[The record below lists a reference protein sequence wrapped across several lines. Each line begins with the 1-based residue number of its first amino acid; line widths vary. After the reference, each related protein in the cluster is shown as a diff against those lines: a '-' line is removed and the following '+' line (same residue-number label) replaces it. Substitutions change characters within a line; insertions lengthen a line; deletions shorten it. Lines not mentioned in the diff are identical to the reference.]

1 MRWLDTAF
9 WYESG
14 VKWVRTPKV
23 DMYRILGGVYD
34 IYRGS
39 DRIRLIVLSEIQD
52 AGQNLIWELFST
64 RPEQIQVAAQEF
76 QARYGEAS
84 TILNQLFRYY
94 HMEGLTMPYTMED
107 FKRDA
112 KEEFLKSLTPEER
125 LKGLPS
131 DELLK
136 HLAPDERLKDLPPEA
151 LLKRLT
157 VEDIQTY
164 LKKLLDQ
171 SESGSSEKP

>member
-1 MRWLDTAF
+1 
-9 WYESG
+9 
-14 VKWVRTPKV
+14 
-23 DMYRILGGVYD
+23 
-34 IYRGS
+34 
-39 DRIRLIVLSEIQD
+39 
-52 AGQNLIWELFST
+52 
-64 RPEQIQVAAQEF
+64 
-76 QARYGEAS
+76 
-84 TILNQLFRYY
+84 
-94 HMEGLTMPYTMED
+94 MPHTMED